1 MEKFEP
7 EEKTGLFRADEKT
20 SSHDVSVK
28 KMKILILKENEEAKS
43 KLNFVLEIKNN
54 RSRREKRP
62 VREQRKRE

>member
-1 MEKFEP
+1 
-7 EEKTGLFRADEKT
+7 
-20 SSHDVSVK
+20 
-28 KMKILILKENEEAKS
+28 MKILILKENEEAKS